1 MNKLVKIGAIV
12 AGVLVVLVVALTILA
27 KMLITPERVRATV
40 VPIAEK
46 ALAREVHLGEIQVSL
61 FSGISLHDLKIMEK
75 DGADVFISTDQV
87 VLRYRFWPLFFLQV
101 VVDEVRLD
109 KPNIRVVRKEDGS
122 FNFSDLLS
130 ESAEAPEE
138 KPSTS
143 PPADD
148 AGGAP
153 PINLTIATVRLV
165 GGDLLFIDQMINPAQ
180 PLRYQIAQLDVSADD
195 IALDRAFPFEIAC
208 RINDAPLSVKGRA
221 DIAQQS
227 GRAEI
232 SLKNFDVTAFSPY
245 FHKQVPGRLDS
256 MRIDL
261 DLNAEGGVEQ
271 VISKGKIALTDID
284 LVLADLPDAPLRKAS
299 LALDYDVQADLKA
312 SHMTLRSSRVDFNG
326 IVAEAAG
333 HISNFAEAPQIA
345 LDVKVP
351 ALDVRKALAALPSA
365 LVKDAVAFDPAGV
378 VEMTARL
385 EGAADAGAGLLKNA
399 QVVLKDVQADAGG
412 LRPAINGALDL
423 NGDQLVSRDLVVVAG
438 ENRARVDLNARN
450 LFGEP
455 IIVNHAVTSERFSID
470 ALLQGSAA
478 PAAASA
484 AAPAAPAKDQPAE
497 DIGPIELPLTVNGT
511 VKIAETVYKGLAVN
525 DFDLAYKLINNV
537 LTVEKMTGRMVGGT
551 FSQTARVDLG
561 RKGLGYQTKINLQSL
576 QADPF
581 VTAFLPKAA
590 GTFFGN
596 MNLDLDLSGQGTAA
610 DTVKRNIT
618 GKGVL
623 NLADGRVTGAGLA
636 QGLADFLNLEE
647 LRVLRFSKFG
657 GSFTID
663 QGRVRIDSALDGSD
677 VRMKPQGTVG
687 LDGALDLALNASLA
701 PALMQKLDQRG
712 QFTRFLTDQQG
723 WGQLPLKVAGSYAQ
737 PRFAM
742 DTAGVRQ
749 QVEEKAREELQRRV
763 LDRVLPAKPEGEE
776 DKPQDPAR
784 QLLDDAVR
792 GLFRR

>member
-12 AGVLVVLVVALTILA
+12 AGVLVVLVVVLTILA

-40 VPIAEK
+40 VPMAEK
-46 ALAREVHLGEIQVSL
+46 ALEREVHLGEIQVSL
-61 FSGISLHDLKIMEK
+61 FSGISLRDLKIMEK
-75 DGADVFISTDQV
+75 DGEDVFVGTDQV
-87 VLRYRFWPLFFLQV
+87 VLRYRFWPLLFLQV

-109 KPNIRVVRKEDGS
+109 KPKIRVVRKEDGS
-122 FNFSDLLS
+122 FNFSDLLG
-130 ESAEAPEE
+130 EGAEAPAEA
-138 KPSTS
+138 PSAAL
-143 PPADD
+143 PVED

-165 GGDLLFIDQMINPAQ
+165 GGDLLFIDEMINPGQ
-180 PLRYQIAQLDVSADD
+180 PLRYQIAQLDVAADD
-195 IALDRAFPFEIAC
+195 IALDRAFPFEVAC

-227 GRAEI
+227 GRAQI

-245 FHKQVPGRLDS
+245 FHEQVPGRLDGL
-256 MRIDL
+256 RIDL
-261 DLNAEGGVEQ
+261 DVDAEGGVEQ
-271 VISKGKIALTDID
+271 VISKGKIALKEID
-284 LVLADLPDAPLRKAS
+284 LVLTDLPDAPLRKAS
-299 LALDYDVQADLKA
+299 LALDYDVQVDLNA
-312 SHMTLRSSRVDFNG
+312 SHIALRSSRADFNG

-333 HISNFAEAPQIA
+333 RINNFAEAPKIA

-351 ALDVRKALAALPSA
+351 ALDVRKALAALPNA
-365 LVKDAVAFDPAGV
+365 LVEDAAAFNPVGV

-385 EGAADAGAGLLKNA
+385 EGAADAGAALLKSA

-423 NGDQLVSRDLVVVAG
+423 TGDQLTSRDLVVVAG
-438 ENRARVDLNARN
+438 DNRARVDLSARN
-450 LFGEP
+450 LFGQP
-455 IIVNHAVTSERFSID
+455 IIVNHAVSSERFSID
-470 ALLQGSAA
+470 ALLPGSAA
-478 PAAASA
+478 PAAAAAPSA
-484 AAPAAPAKDQPAE
+484 AVKDQPAE
-497 DIGPIELPLTVNGT
+497 EIGPIELPLTVNGT

-525 DFDLAYKLINNV
+525 DFDLAYKLVNNV

-561 RKGLGYQTKINLQSL
+561 RKGLGYQTRINLQSL

-596 MNLDLDLSGQGTAA
+596 MNLDLDLSGQGTLT
-610 DTVKRNIT
+610 DTIKRNIT

-677 VRMKPQGTVG
+677 VRMKPQGTLG

-723 WGQLPLKVAGSYAQ
+723 WGQLPLKVAGTYAQ

-749 QVEEKAREELQRRV
+749 QVEEQAREELQRRV
-763 LDRVLPAKPEGEE
+763 IDRVLPGKPEGEE
-776 DKPQDPAR
+776 EKPQDPAR

>member
-12 AGVLVVLVVALTILA
+12 AGVLVVLVVVLTILA

-40 VPIAEK
+40 VPIAEQ
-46 ALAREVHLGEIQVSL
+46 ALEREVQLGEIQVSL
-61 FSGISLHDLKIMEK
+61 FSGIALRDLKIMEK
-75 DGADVFISTDQV
+75 DGEDVFVGTDQV
-87 VLRYRFWPLFFLQV
+87 VLRYRFWPLLFLQV

-109 KPNIRVVRKEDGS
+109 KPMIHVVRKEDGS
-122 FNFSDLLS
+122 FNFSDLLG
-130 ESAEAPEE
+130 EGAEAPAEA
-138 KPSTS
+138 PSAAPTTE
-143 PPADD
+143 D

-165 GGDLLFIDQMINPAQ
+165 GGDLLFIDEMINPGH

-195 IALDRAFPFEIAC
+195 IALDRAFPFEVAC

-227 GRAEI
+227 GRAQI

-245 FHKQVPGRLDS
+245 FHEQVPGRLDGL
-256 MRIDL
+256 RIDL
-261 DLNAEGGVEQ
+261 DVDAEGGVEQ
-271 VISKGKIALTDID
+271 VISKGKIVLKEID
-284 LVLADLPDAPLRKAS
+284 LVLTDLPDAPLRKAS
-299 LALDYDVQADLKA
+299 LALDYDVQVDLNA
-312 SHMTLRSSRVDFNG
+312 SHIALRSSRADFNG

-333 HISNFAEAPQIA
+333 RISNFAEAPQID

-351 ALDVRKALAALPSA
+351 ALDLRKAFAALPNA
-365 LVKDAVAFDPAGV
+365 LVEDAAAFNPAGV

-385 EGAADAGAGLLKNA
+385 EGAADSGAALLKSA
-399 QVVLKDVQADAGG
+399 QVVLRDVQADAGG

-423 NGDQLVSRDLVVVAG
+423 TGDQVTSRDLVVVAG
-438 ENRARVDLNARN
+438 DNRARVDLNARN
-450 LFGEP
+450 LFGQP
-455 IIVNHAVTSERFSID
+455 IIVNHAVTSERFNID
-470 ALLQGSAA
+470 ALLPGSAA
-478 PAAASA
+478 PAAAAAPSA
-484 AAPAAPAKDQPAE
+484 AVKDQPAE
-497 DIGPIELPLTVNGT
+497 EIGPIELPLTVNGT

-525 DFDLAYKLINNV
+525 DFDLAYKLVNNV

-561 RKGLGYQTKINLQSL
+561 RKGLGYQTRINLQSL

-596 MNLDLDLSGQGTAA
+596 MNLDLDLSGQGTLT
-610 DTVKRNIT
+610 DTIKRNIT

-677 VRMKPQGTVG
+677 VRMNPQGTLG

-723 WGQLPLKVAGSYAQ
+723 WGQLPLKVAGTYAQ

-763 LDRVLPAKPEGEE
+763 IDRVLPGKPEGEE
-776 DKPQDPAR
+776 EKPQDPAR